1 VLEAHA
7 AMIENMDYNIGRVIQ
22 HLKDTG
28 QYDNT
33 LIMFTSDNGSS
44 EPIEMKN
51 LASVGVEEANKFF
64 NSFNNTVA
72 NIGNANSLVNY
83 GAWGTGAAVSPFSY
97 FKTTQGEG
105 GVRPPLVMKL
115 PGTSSNQTKPDI
127 VNAFVQVNDMTPTF
141 LDYASVQSPSSIYK
155 GHPVHAI
162 MGKSLKPLL
171 EGKVEKVYGDDVPVA
186 QEMFNNTA
194 VWMGD
199 WKAVRNFQ
207 PVGDGKWHLFN
218 ITNDIGENTD
228 LASQHPEILK
238 KLISD
243 YDKYAK
249 DVGVV
254 VPTATIEAFQTVGQ
268 ASD

>member
-1 VLEAHA
+1 
-7 AMIENMDYNIGRVIQ
+7 
-22 HLKDTG
+22 
-28 QYDNT
+28 
-33 LIMFTSDNGSS
+33 
-44 EPIEMKN
+44 
-51 LASVGVEEANKFF
+51 
-64 NSFNNTVA
+64 
-72 NIGNANSLVNY
+72 
-83 GAWGTGAAVSPFSY
+83 
-97 FKTTQGEG
+97 
-105 GVRPPLVMKL
+105 
-115 PGTSSNQTKPDI
+115 
-127 VNAFVQVNDMTPTF
+127 
-141 LDYASVQSPSSIYK
+141 
-155 GHPVHAI
+155 
-162 MGKSLKPLL
+162 MGKSLKPLF

-194 VWMGD
+194 IWMGD

-243 YDKYAK
+243 YDKFAK

-254 VPTATIEAFQTVGQ
+254 VPTATIEAFQTVGE

>member
-1 VLEAHA
+1 
-7 AMIENMDYNIGRVIQ
+7 
-22 HLKDTG
+22 
-28 QYDNT
+28 
-33 LIMFTSDNGSS
+33 
-44 EPIEMKN
+44 MKN
-51 LASVGVEEANKFF
+51 LATVGVAEANKFF
-64 NSFNNTVA
+64 NSFNNSVA

-83 GAWGTGAAVSPFSY
+83 GAWGAVAAVSPFSY

-115 PGTSSNQTKPDI
+115 PGASNQTKPDI
-127 VNAFVQVNDMTPTF
+127 VSAFVQVNDMTPTF
-141 LDYASVQSPSSIYK
+141 LDYAGVQSPGLTYK

-162 MGKSLKPLL
+162 MGKSLKPLF
-171 EGKVEKVYGDDVPVA
+171 EGSVKKVHADDEPVS

-207 PVGDGKWHLFN
+207 PVGDGEWHLFN
-218 ITNDIGENTD
+218 ITSDIGENTD
-228 LASQHPEILK
+228 LSSQHPEILK
-238 KLISD
+238 QLIAD
-243 YDKYAK
+243 YDKFAK

-254 VPTATIEAFQTVGQ
+254 VPSGTIEAFQTVGE